1 MVYVLNFIHTMAGI
15 YIHIPFCKQ
24 KCHYCNFYSTT
35 SFKYRKDFIDVLLKE
50 ITARKYYLGGEKVS
64 TIYFGGGSPSL
75 LSVDEISHL
84 VDTISGS
91 YFVDKD
97 AEITLEANPDDLNK
111 EKISD
116 LKNYTPVNRLSIG
129 VQSFFDDDLNYLNR
143 IHSGKQADN
152 MIVNALNAGFNNITI
167 DLIYGIP
174 TLSEKK
180 WKENLKRFFEYSI
193 PHLSSYSLTVEPK
206 TALSVLI
213 KKKKIKDVVESE
225 SISHFE
231 ILMEETSKH
240 NFVHYEISNFALEG
254 FYSKHNSIYWLGGSY
269 LGVGPSAHSYNGKS
283 RQWNVASV
291 KRYCEANNPENLI
304 EEKEVLNTTQLFNEY
319 ILTSI
324 RTSWGCDVE
333 HINNLFGKKYYNHF
347 ITNIKKLLNENMVIC
362 NGNVFTLTNKGKL
375 FADGVSSSLFYG
387 L

>member
-1 MVYVLNFIHTMAGI
+1 MAGV
-15 YIHIPFCKQ
+15 YIHIPFCRQ

-35 SFKYRKDFIDVLLKE
+35 SLKYRKDFIDVLENE
-50 ITARKYYLGGEKVS
+50 IITRYDYLGKEKVN

-75 LSVDEISHL
+75 LSLDEISHI

-91 YFVDKD
+91 YEIANDV
-97 AEITLEANPDDLNK
+97 EITLEVNPDDLDK

-116 LKNYTPVNRLSIG
+116 LKNHTPVNRLSIG
-129 VQSFFDDDLNYLNR
+129 VQSFFDDDLQYLNR
-143 IHSGKQADN
+143 IHSGKQAN
-152 MIVNALNAGFNNITI
+152 SMIKNALNAGFNNITI

-174 TLSEKK
+174 TLSAKK
-180 WKENLKRFFEYSI
+180 WKENLRQFFEYKI

-213 KKKKIKDVVESE
+213 KKKKIKDIVETE
-225 SISHFE
+225 SIKHFE
-231 ILMEETSKH
+231 ILQEETGKH
-240 NFVHYEISNFALEG
+240 NFVHYEISNFALKG
-254 FYSKHNSIYWLGGSY
+254 YYSKHNSIYWLGGSY
-269 LGVGPSAHSYNGKS
+269 VGVGPSAHSYNGKS

-291 KRYCEANNPENLI
+291 KRYCEADKPENLI
-304 EEKEVLNTTQLFNEY
+304 EEKEMLTKAQLFNEY

-333 HINNLFGKKYYNHF
+333 HINNLFGEKYYSHF
-347 ITNIKKLLNENMVIC
+347 ITNIKKSLNDNMVIRK
-362 NGNVFTLTNKGKL
+362 GNIFTLTYKGKL

>member
-1 MVYVLNFIHTMAGI
+1 M
-15 YIHIPFCKQ
+15 
-24 KCHYCNFYSTT
+24 
-35 SFKYRKDFIDVLLKE
+35 
-50 ITARKYYLGGEKVS
+50 
-64 TIYFGGGSPSL
+64 
-75 LSVDEISHL
+75 DEISHL
-84 VDTISGS
+84 VDTISDS
-91 YFVDKD
+91 YGVASDV
-97 AEITLEANPDDLNK
+97 EITLEANPDDLNK

-143 IHSGKQADN
+143 IHSGKQAN
-152 MIVNALNAGFNNITI
+152 SMIKNALKAGFNNITI

-174 TLSEKK
+174 TLSDKK
-180 WKENLKRFFEYSI
+180 WKENLRRFFEYKI

-213 KKKKIKDVVESE
+213 KKKKIKDIVETE
-225 SISHFE
+225 SIRHFE
-231 ILMEETSKH
+231 ILQEETGKH

-254 FYSKHNSIYWLGGSY
+254 YYSKHNSIYWLGDSY

-304 EEKEVLNTTQLFNEY
+304 EEKEVLNKGQLFNEY

-333 HINNLFGKKYYNHF
+333 HINNLFGEKYYRHF
-347 ITNIKKLLNENMVIC
+347 ITNIKKSLNENTVIRK
-362 NGNVFTLTNKGKL
+362 GNIFTLTNKGKL